1 MSQLAFYRR
10 KKGFTQEQLGKAL
23 GVSKQLIS
31 AWETGGAR
39 IDPKHKDLLQQVLQ
53 LDDTAILTVIS
64 DSASLPNNM
73 PLENNE
79 MRRRMAHR
87 NFIRSQAAHG
97 RAPLT
102 KFPVISEVS
111 LAQCNT
117 AYYPISDWARDH
129 AEGEAEFIQGVEGDF
144 VIRLSGN
151 SMSPKYPP
159 GSLFLVRPHVHP
171 ETGDHVVAVLSDG
184 TVVSRIFAEEDD
196 YFHLFSLSDAQ
207 WEDCKVSKTNFTA
220 VRGMYQVIQV
230 IPSPSKNT
238 KQSFWDKF
246 TLYTYRTIVHES
258 TIDDGNVKPP
268 RSPQAAAD
276 DSSSSR

>member
-73 PLENNE
+73 PLDNNE

-87 NFIRSQAAHG
+87 NFMRHQKAHG
-97 RAPLT
+97 LSSMT
-102 KFPVISEVS
+102 KLPVISEVS

-117 AYYPISDWARDH
+117 AYYPISDWASDH
-129 AEGEAEFIQGVEGDF
+129 AEGEAAFVQGVKDDF

-151 SMSPKYPP
+151 SMSPKYLP
-159 GSLFLVRPHVHP
+159 GTMFLVRPYVHP
-171 ETGDHVVAVLSDG
+171 ESGDPVVAVLSDG

-196 YFHLFSLSDAQ
+196 YFHLFSLNDAQ
-207 WEDCKVSKTNFTA
+207 WDDCKVAKTDFTT
-220 VRGMYQVIQV
+220 VRGIYLVIQ
-230 IPSPSKNT
+230 T
-238 KQSFWDKF
+238 F
-246 TLYTYRTIVHES
+246 R
-258 TIDDGNVKPP
+258 G
-268 RSPQAAAD
+268 
-276 DSSSSR
+276 